1 MTVNLIAPRDY
12 KYSDG
17 TWAAAVAETFQLV
30 NEKRTDYTVEA
41 GYITAQAESEYG
53 FYNRAA
59 PRPTPA
65 TTAPP
70 YFFADGSWR
79 TDQAFSLQLIAQK
92 TTGYAAT
99 GTSNITVVTATFNP
113 ATGQFET
120 SSLTIAGNAPRAT
133 TVSSVYTTLTQQPQ
147 AGTLIDDCIAAHY
160 VPGKVG
166 LSLQW
171 AENQTEVNTAARR
184 QMQRDSAIV
193 RRVKCAANPQMKVGQ
208 TFKVTNQKR
217 SIDAKHMLVSKRTTR
232 NLETG
237 AADMQLT
244 FEFWIR

>member
-1 MTVNLIAPRDY
+1 MTETLRTTRDY

-17 TWAAAVAETFQLV
+17 LWAADVAETFQLV
-30 NEKRTDYTVEA
+30 NEKRTDYVVEA
-41 GYITAQAESEYG
+41 GYITSQMESEYG
-53 FYNRAA
+53 FYDRAA
-59 PRPTPA
+59 PRPPDA

-79 TDQAFSLQLIAQK
+79 FDQAFTLQLIAQK

-133 TVSSVYTTLTQQPQ
+133 TISSVYTTLTQQPQ
-147 AGTLIDDCIAAHY
+147 AGTLIDDCIDAHY

-166 LSLQW
+166 LSLAW
-171 AENQTEVNTAARR
+171 AENQAEVNTAARR
-184 QMQRDSAIV
+184 QMQRDSAII
-193 RRVKCAANPQMKVGQ
+193 RRVKAAADPTKRIGD
-208 TFKVTNQKR
+208 TGLLKNQKR
-217 SIDAKHMLVSKRTTR
+217 SINAKHLLVSKRTTR
-232 NLETG
+232 NPETG
-237 AADMQLT
+237 AADCQYS

>member
-1 MTVNLIAPRDY
+1 MTQTLVTQRDY

-17 TWAAAVAETFQLV
+17 VWAAAVAETFQLV

-41 GYITAQAESEYG
+41 GYITAQTESEYG
-53 FYNRAA
+53 FYDRAA
-59 PRPTPA
+59 PAPSLA
-65 TTAPP
+65 TTTPP

-79 TDQAFSLQLIAQK
+79 FDQAFSLQLIAQK

-99 GTSNITVVTATFNP
+99 GTSNVTVVTATFNP
-113 ATGQFET
+113 ATEQFET

-147 AGTLIDDCIAAHY
+147 AGTLIDDCIDAHY

-193 RRVKCAANPQMKVGQ
+193 RRVKCAANPQMKIGQ
-208 TFKVTNQKR
+208 TVKIVDQKR
-217 SIDAKHMLVSKRTTR
+217 TINAKHMLVAKRTSR